1 MTDPQRNAEEAA
13 RILESPLVR
22 RAFQELESNIVAR
35 LATPM
40 LTPEQ
45 IIATQHELVAHR
57 RIERWFRQLVVTGQM
72 DAIVAEQKQRATTK
86 RKLL

>member
-72 DAIVAEQKQRATTK
+72 YAIVAEQKRATTK